1 MNTGLRE
8 HHEQLRQ
15 VLKPG
20 CLVGVLSWD
29 GSVINPGLFL
39 GWMAPDWLNQL
50 LEHIDLDSWDPGTA
64 CEEDPAVTLDR
75 EIQAASDDALDM
87 EVLVLIDGQKS
98 MVSVEDIVYPM
109 PMETQ
114 SDG

>member
-29 GSVINPGLFL
+29 GSDINPGLFL

-109 PMETQ
+109 PVEAH
-114 SDG
+114 SGG